1 MKYNKYEIGGIM
13 MDNKENPK
21 RRQSQPR
28 HHAAKSK
35 EACKLRRKKIL
46 KGLMEGKT
54 QKQAGIEAG
63 LSPRTADKQVSAI
76 LQEPRTLT
84 LFKALLDKAIPDE
97 KQAEKYRELLEATK
111 VISAIII
118 NGNSQDAN
126 SMTKDFIE
134 VPDYPT
140 QLKANDSIS
149 KLKGHLVEANQT
161 NVQINFESLT
171 DRQLEDIIEGKVP
184 KDL

>member
-1 MKYNKYEIGGIM
+1 
-13 MDNKENPK
+13 MDKEEKPK
-21 RRQSQPR
+21 KRQNQPR

-35 EACKLRRKKIL
+35 VACALRRKKIL

-63 LSPRTADKQVSAI
+63 LSPKTADKQVSAI

-84 LFKALLDKAIPDE
+84 AFRRLLDRACTDE
-97 KQAEKYRELLEATK
+97 ELAQKYRTLLDAQK
-111 VISAIII
+111 IISATII
-118 NGNSQDAN
+118 NGSPTEAN
-126 SMTKDFIE
+126 GITKDFIE

-140 QLKANDSIS
+140 QLKTADSIS
-149 KLKGHLVEANQT
+149 KLKGHLAESNQT
-161 NVQINFESLT
+161 NLQVNIDFSKLT
-171 DRQLEDIIEGKVP
+171 DAQLEEIAAGRLP